1 VDQIAHAFKHVKAAG
16 NPTRT
21 SLIAKEVISVP
32 TALTVDTFQAGFVT
46 LESDP
51 TINVHAVVKEA
62 AAFARKECGR

>member
-1 VDQIAHAFKHVKAAG
+1 
-16 NPTRT
+16 
-21 SLIAKEVISVP
+21 VP